1 MPLTL
6 EDCAEA
12 LQQAGLRHHV
22 DGEQQLIRLVLVT
35 SRYRNRRGEH
45 LAIVTIGVQDDGHRL
60 RLSLERAFEAGRDPA
75 VACLLACRCAAATP
89 LVAAEYDADFDN
101 LRLVTESVVGEQGA
115 DSAMLASL
123 VEHLVC
129 AAEVWQVTFD
139 AQRQADGADGMHG
152 QAA

>member
-6 EDCAEA
+6 KDCAEA

-22 DGEQQLIRLVLVT
+22 DAEEQFIRLVLVT
-35 SRYRNRRGEH
+35 RRYRNRRGEH

-60 RLSLERAFEAGRDPA
+60 RLSIERAFDAGLDPA
-75 VACLLACRCAAATP
+75 GACLLACRCAAATP

-101 LRLVTESVVGEQGA
+101 LRLVIELVVGKQGG
-115 DSAMLASL
+115 DSATLASL
-123 VEHLVC
+123 VEQLVS
-129 AAEVWQVTFD
+129 AAEVWQLAFD
-139 AQRQADGADGMHG
+139 AQRQADDADGMHG